1 MYVKLFGTI
10 LNSSIWGADAS
21 TRIVWVTMLVM
32 ADREGVV
39 IASHSGLARA
49 AALPE
54 PEVRRALAQL
64 EAPDE
69 DSKSQE
75 EDGARVVRVAGGWH
89 LVNYEKYREIRT
101 EEQLRAAF
109 RQQRHR
115 EQVRDRSQ
123 DAVTGSVSASVS
135 VVKDVV
141 QEKRDSESGE
151 VLPAK
156 IEEPN
161 VVQLRTRERKTKEAA
176 LKLAAEVVFRY
187 WRDRMGWEPTRTLL
201 TDDRERKVIKA
212 LRENGADV
220 SELLYAID
228 GALRDDWTMGRAP
241 NSTKKYDDLESLLLN
256 RNRIEKFLRLVP
268 ERWAQHPF
276 LDEVK
281 CG

>member
-187 WRDRMGWEPTRTLL
+187 WRDRME
-201 TDDRERKVIKA
+201 A
-212 LRENGADV
+212 
-220 SELLYAID
+220 
-228 GALRDDWTMGRAP
+228 
-241 NSTKKYDDLESLLLN
+241 
-256 RNRIEKFLRLVP
+256 
-268 ERWAQHPF
+268 
-276 LDEVK
+276 
-281 CG
+281 